1 MTDRDLAREKAAKL
15 LKKQGSVSSLAS
27 SEVIKFH
34 KVGSMSTVSVTED
47 TGHHDFKPPVRFEN
61 TYQMGPTKKFPSAKV
76 KNVIRD
82 VIEGYLAEE
91 KYEPELCRQMTK
103 TLSEIIKARVKEM
116 MIPRFKIIC
125 TVHIGESK
133 NSGLWVGSRC
143 LWDASCDT
151 YSTFEYRNKTLFAIG
166 TVFGIYYE

>member
-1 MTDRDLAREKAAKL
+1 MHPSICISDMGFL
-15 LKKQGSVSSLAS
+15 LRYIFQ
-27 SEVIKFH
+27 
-34 KVGSMSTVSVTED
+34 
-47 TGHHDFKPPVRFEN
+47 
-61 TYQMGPTKKFPSAKV
+61 
-76 KNVIRD
+76 
-82 VIEGYLAEE
+82 
-91 KYEPELCRQMTK
+91 
-103 TLSEIIKARVKEM
+103 IIKARVKEM

>member
-1 MTDRDLAREKAAKL
+1 MYIVISLCFSDSMHPLICISDMGFL
-15 LKKQGSVSSLAS
+15 LYIFQ
-27 SEVIKFH
+27 
-34 KVGSMSTVSVTED
+34 
-47 TGHHDFKPPVRFEN
+47 
-61 TYQMGPTKKFPSAKV
+61 
-76 KNVIRD
+76 
-82 VIEGYLAEE
+82 
-91 KYEPELCRQMTK
+91 
-103 TLSEIIKARVKEM
+103 IIKARVKEM